1 MLLSRSVLQS
11 DGTYVTSSYIHLTA
25 SRWDHGQEVRCEAS
39 NEVLEKL
46 QLQPQEAVKVLDVR
60 FAPILSPLTL
70 DPVTG
75 NSSDEVKINFVSS
88 HPSHCNVFQV
98 TLAYKYLVNPP
109 EILGYDWR
117 LNGTRKVA
125 LL

>member
-1 MLLSRSVLQS
+1 M
-11 DGTYVTSSYIHLTA
+11 TSSYIHLTA

-75 NSSDEVKINFVSS
+75 NSSDEVNKNFVSS
-88 HPSHCNVFQV
+88 HPPHCNAFQV